1 MHKIKIFFVILFS
14 FFSMTFSEIQSEIVK
29 IPDYETPEF
38 SEISGIRTAVENE
51 NYKLLVN
58 DKTAIFGLQERKNG
72 YIWWSSP
79 VEILSDDIKPVV
91 TENLK
96 SSAIL
101 KYGEIEKHTEN
112 NYLRSGNPACETG
125 ISDIG
130 NGIRIDYNSENF
142 HFYIDYILEKNCL
155 KAIFK
160 PSEFVEKNNKNIA
173 TELTIAG
180 NFGASADTEN
190 GYFLVPDGCGTL
202 INFNNGKINSKP
214 YKQKIYG
221 ENLTAVPEKNSVT
234 EQAYLPVYS
243 IIRENN
249 ALLAIASQ
257 GDADAYISASVSGQS
272 GSNYNTCNFT
282 FILRNTD
289 NYRMSDENFTV
300 FENGAIDC
308 GNIEINYYPIVKKNV
323 NYIDVAECY
332 RNYLIENCGL
342 MCTVAENYSPLYV
355 GFYGGTEKKKSFFGI
370 PLMCKQKITSYSE
383 VQKIL
388 EKLGNIDDIVIA
400 YKNCT
405 DSGIENKIETDFKPS
420 EILGGKKDFRK
431 FENFIEKNNFE
442 FYPISDFEYFSG
454 NGFNIFS
461 GVKKISGEYAEIPAY
476 SMAFNMPDNSRKKH
490 YLLSPENF
498 SRMNNFSGKIT
509 SSLYGNYGKNKIT
522 RFRAMEI
529 IKENIS
535 DKKIL
540 ADGANAYSLP
550 FSSHVI
556 NIPSHSSG
564 FDISD
569 TDVPFY
575 QILIH
580 GIIPYTSTAVN
591 SSPDIADMLLFLA
604 VTGSNLYYDIID
616 TSEIKNT
623 EFENLFYADSEFWTE
638 KIPEQYNAV
647 APVLK
652 AVSSATITG
661 YTVENS
667 GNEITTTFSNGDVI
681 KADFSEKTLKFN
693 GKIIYRGE

>member
-1 MHKIKIFFVILFS
+1 MHKIKIFFIILFS
-14 FFSMTFSEIQSEIVK
+14 FFSMIFSEIQPEIIT
-29 IPDYETPEF
+29 IPDYKTPEF
-38 SEISGIRTAVENE
+38 SEISGVRTAVENE
-51 NYKLLVN
+51 NYRLLVN
-58 DKTAIFGLQERKNG
+58 DKTAVFGLQERKSG

-79 VEILSDDIKPVV
+79 VENLSDDIKSVAV
-91 TENLK
+91 ENLK

-112 NYLRSGNPACETG
+112 NYLRSGNSACKTG
-125 ISDIG
+125 ISDIK
-130 NGIRIDYNSENF
+130 NGIKIDYNSENF

-160 PSEFVEKNNKNIA
+160 PSEFVEKSDKSIA

-180 NFGASADTEN
+180 NFGASDDTEN

-221 ENLTAVPEKNSVT
+221 ENLTEVPEKNSVT
-234 EQAYLPVYS
+234 EQAYLPIYS
-243 IIRENN
+243 IIRDDN

-257 GDADAYISASVSGQS
+257 GDADAYISANVSGQS

-282 FILRNTD
+282 FILRNTG
-289 NYRMSDENFTV
+289 NYRMSGDNFTV
-300 FENGAIDC
+300 FENGGIDC
-308 GNIEINYYPIVKKNV
+308 GNIEIIYYPIVKKNV

-342 MCTVAENYSPLYV
+342 GRTVAENYSPLYV
-355 GFYGGTEKKKSFFGI
+355 KFYGGTEKKKSFLGI
-370 PLMCKQKITSYSE
+370 PLMQKQKITSYGE
-383 VQKIL
+383 AQKIL

-400 YKNCT
+400 YENCT

-420 EILGGKKDFRK
+420 KILGGKKDFSK
-431 FENFIEKNNFE
+431 FKNFIEKNNFE
-442 FYPISDFEYFSG
+442 FYPVSDVEYFSG

-461 GVKKISGEYAEIPAY
+461 GVKRISGEYTEIPAY
-476 SMAFNMPDNSRKKH
+476 SQAFSMPDNSRKKQ

-498 SRMNNFSGKIT
+498 SKMNNFSGKIT
-509 SSLYGNYGKNKIT
+509 SSLYGDYGKNKIT
-522 RFRAMEI
+522 RFHAMKI
-529 IKENIS
+529 ITENIS
-535 DKKIL
+535 DKKIF
-540 ADGANAYSLP
+540 ADGANAYALP
-550 FSSHVI
+550 FSSHII
-556 NIPSHSSG
+556 NIPVHSSR

-569 TDVPFY
+569 MDVPFY

-580 GIIPYTSTAVN
+580 GIIPYTSTAIN
-591 SSPDIADMLLFLA
+591 SSPDIADMLLFSA
-604 VTGSNLYYDIID
+604 VTGSNLYYDIIN

-623 EFENLFYADSEFWTE
+623 EFDNLFYADYSYWTE
-638 KIPEQYNAV
+638 KIPEQYNLIS
-647 APVLK
+647 PVLK
-652 AVSSATITG
+652 AVSNATIIG
-661 YTVENS
+661 YIVENS
-667 GNEITTTFSNGDVI
+667 GQEITTDFSNGDVI